1 MEEVNRDFL
10 AHKGDTD
17 VICFDYRHCEGTCWP
32 AEKEKKEEAAPGRKT
47 DGTTVPG
54 DGRKKEGRKEE
65 GEEEEVLVDL
75 LLCPAVAER
84 EAAKRNLPYSRELA
98 LYLVHGLLHAS
109 GYDDLRPDLKRKMR
123 RAEKRVMNA
132 LEEEFSF
139 PSVFPPPLPPPQPA
153 PAPFFPEEGKEKKPR
168 SGRKLFPS
176 PTEKETKTAAPCR
189 KTPHR
194 SRSIN
199 TTLEH

>member
-32 AEKEKKEEAAPGRKT
+32 AEEEKKEEAAPGRKT

-54 DGRKKEGRKEE
+54 DGRKEEERKEE

-84 EAAKRNLPYSRELA
+84 EAARRSLPYSRELA
-98 LYLVHGLLHAS
+98 LYLVHGLLHAG
-109 GYDDLRPDLKRKMR
+109 GYDDLRPELKRNMR
-123 RAEKRVMNA
+123 RAEKRVMNT

-139 PSVFPPPLPPPQPA
+139 STVFPPPLPPQTA
-153 PAPFFPEEGKEKKPR
+153 PAPFSGEGKEKKQR
-168 SGRKLFPS
+168 SGKRKLLSSS
-176 PTEKETKTAAPCR
+176 PTEKETKTATPR
-189 KTPHR
+189 SRTPHR
-194 SRSIN
+194 SPSIK
-199 TTLEH
+199 TTLEQ